1 MSESES
7 DPAEEERE
15 DTIEVLQE
23 SGYVALR
30 WDDPREELTFDPSTA
45 DALAFN
51 ILGASKD
58 AEIIRALHRFATSSG
73 GGLPPGARTLEPPAE
88 SGEGE

>member
-15 DTIEVLQE
+15 ETIEVFQE

-30 WDDPREELTFDPSTA
+30 WDEPREELTFDPSTA

-58 AEIIRALHRFATSSG
+58 AEIIRALHRFATSEQAI
-73 GGLPPGARTLEPPAE
+73 PPGARTLEPPAE